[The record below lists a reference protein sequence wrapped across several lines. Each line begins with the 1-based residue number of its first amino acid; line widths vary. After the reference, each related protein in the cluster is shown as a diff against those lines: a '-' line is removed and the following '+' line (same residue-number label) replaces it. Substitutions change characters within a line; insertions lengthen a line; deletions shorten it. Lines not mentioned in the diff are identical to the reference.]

1 MFVSVLIL
9 VVLSLTGCGL
19 LEAPQS
25 SQETQSNVDKS
36 KGKVKIAYVQ
46 WASAEASTHI
56 VQEVLERI
64 GYEVETPVLQ
74 AGAMYQGTARG
85 NIDAF
90 VCAWLPDTAKNYWDK
105 FGDQLV
111 ELNNNYLS
119 AQIGIVVP
127 EYVKI
132 DSLAELKD
140 YANKFEQRIV
150 GIDPGAAEM
159 IIIKDK
165 VVPTYGLEDWQVIDS
180 SGPAMTAEL
189 ARAIKNKE
197 WIAVAGWKPHW
208 KWAKWDLKFLKDPEL
223 AMGSG
228 EYIKSIGRP
237 GIREDLPE
245 LAKFLEKYRITTEQL
260 SSVMLKIQNGM
271 EPKKAAKEFVD
282 NNLETVNSWLTE
294 DNQLRK

>member
-1 MFVSVLIL
+1 M
-9 VVLSLTGCGL
+9 
-19 LEAPQS
+19 
-25 SQETQSNVDKS
+25 
-36 KGKVKIAYVQ
+36 AYVQ

-90 VCAWLPDTAKNYWDK
+90 VCAWLPDTAKNYWKK

-127 EYVKI
+127 DYVKI

-140 YANKFEQRIV
+140 YANKFEHRIV

-159 IIIKDK
+159 IIIKDN
-165 VVPTYGLEDWQVIDS
+165 VVPTYGLEDWDVIDS

-245 LAKFLEKYRITTEQL
+245 LTKFLEKYRITTEQL

-271 EPKKAAKEFVD
+271 KPEKAAKEFVD

-294 DNQLRK
+294 DNQLSK